1 MVQGGDYTNHDGT
14 GGTCSPSTSSCPLG
28 LPGKPGK
35 FKDEKFNV
43 IPHDGPGVVSM
54 ANSGPDTNGSQFFV
68 TLGKCKHLDGKHVSF
83 GRVVEGMHVLRKME
97 KVDTEG
103 DRPVIMERVRVE
115 EAYEKGGT
123 PGRKRVRDD
132 GGSEEE
138 EEVGKKGKK
147 SKKEKKKKKSKKEK
161 KKKSKKDKKK
171 KSKKDKKK
179 KSKSRKRSS
188 SDSSSSSDAEGSSSD
203 DSSDSGEVLR
213 SSITGKKI
221 KMRIERTDEDI
232 IKERERDALRDFLN
246 G

>member
-1 MVQGGDYTNHDGT
+1 
-14 GGTCSPSTSSCPLG
+14 
-28 LPGKPGK
+28 
-35 FKDEKFNV
+35 
-43 IPHDGPGVVSM
+43 M

-68 TLGKCKHLDGKHVSF
+68 TLGKCKHLDGKHVAF
-83 GRVVEGMHVLRKME
+83 GRVVEGMDVLRKME

-123 PGRKRVRDD
+123 PGRKRVREV
-132 GGSEEE
+132 GESEEEE

-188 SDSSSSSDAEGSSSD
+188 SDSSSSSDAEGSSSS